1 MTSTILLYLA
11 NKEWLA
17 LDSPGSTLLAR
28 GALTTVDGQPN
39 WSPFRELVAKSGE
52 KVSVEVIVGGER
64 CHFLSLPWSDALLE
78 PVDSESYIRAAFVG
92 LYGPIASTWSI
103 SVGTGAFGHPRLAC
117 ATAPDCLAVVDA
129 LEDEGVISVVS
140 ILPSVSFLY
149 AKVRRQLAGAQGVLG
164 FADGAGFS
172 LLRWDEGNV
181 VEAFYLPA
189 LAGYAVVH
197 DWVSR
202 TELALGP
209 VRGRYWVA
217 ADAAGAPDGWQAV
230 GNPMDCG
237 HASPLALTSIGCL

>member
-11 NKEWLA
+11 NQEWLA

-39 WSPFRELVAKSGE
+39 WSPLRELVATSGV
-52 KVSVEVIVGGER
+52 KVSVDVIVGGER
-64 CHFLSLPWSDALLE
+64 CHFLSLPWSDALLQQ
-78 PVDSESYIRAAFVG
+78 VDSESYIRAAFVG

-103 SVGTGAFGHPRLAC
+103 SVGDGAFGHPRLTC

-129 LEDEGVISVVS
+129 LADGGGLDVVS
-140 ILPSVSFLY
+140 IVPSVAFIY
-149 AKVRRQLAGAQGVLG
+149 AQVRRQLAGVQGVLG

-189 LAGYAVVH
+189 STGHAVVQN
-197 DWVSR
+197 WVSR
-202 TELALGP
+202 TELAVGP
-209 VRGRYWVA
+209 VHNRYWVA

-230 GNPMDCG
+230 GNPMDRG
-237 HASPLALTSIGCL
+237 RASPLALTLMGCL